1 MVQINRQAHAAKST
15 KATKATKLTTA
26 ARLPEL
32 LAPKPTR
39 PVEDMLRDISL
50 VLWLTQKVKN
60 EILAEGGNKKDALTS
75 MEELEAVCAEV

>member
-1 MVQINRQAHAAKST
+1 
-15 KATKATKLTTA
+15 
-26 ARLPEL
+26 
-32 LAPKPTR
+32 
-39 PVEDMLRDISL
+39 VEDMLRDISL